1 MGSSGFDHDD
11 IYLSTLSGTLSGA
24 AAGAD
29 AGSAAGPMGT
39 LVGAVFGAVGGFA
52 IGIWGNNYEVNNFI
66 DQVKTSRNAITRE
79 RNTNIIDIQKSIA
92 DTRSNF
98 DSTYGKG
105 MFDQYDSLF
114 MEILG
119 MKYKDSLSV
128 ILDSMQIDTVS
139 GVIKSRLSG
148 KATEEMLTGSLSVS
162 DINQEYLSY
171 LKEQMRA
178 QDTTF
183 GIQMQSYALEDSQA
197 WSSYYKSVGQ
207 ASLQYAQQFA
217 STFLNYR
224 AENVEGETAMGKA
237 ALNQAASGIRQQ
249 GSGTSLTTMQQFQN
263 DLSKVAQ
270 ASMVKYLLK
279 SYGYAIDN
287 ATDNVIYQSYQRRQN
302 IKASTSQQLSNL
314 IAQYNAQNSE
324 NSKAY
329 MEMVD
334 EEAAVDLANDM
345 IKDANENRS
354 GISTWWNNRKGDERE
369 TLDTVF

>member
-11 IYLSTLSGTLSGA
+11 IYLSSLSGTLAGA
-24 AAGAD
+24 ATGAA
-29 AGSAAGPMGT
+29 AGSAAGPMGA
-39 LVGAVFGAVGGFA
+39 LIGAAVGAIGGL
-52 IGIWGNNYEVNNFI
+52 IGGLWGNKTEVNNFI

-119 MKYKDSLSV
+119 MKDKDSLSA

-139 GVIKSRLSG
+139 GVINSRLSD

-171 LKEQMRA
+171 LQEQMRA

-183 GIQMQSYALEDSQA
+183 GIQMQSYAMEDSQA

-207 ASLQYAQQFA
+207 ANLQYAQQFA
-217 STFLNYR
+217 STFLSYR
-224 AENVEGETAMGKA
+224 AENVAGETAMGKA
-237 ALNQAASGIRQQ
+237 TLNQAASGIRQQ
-249 GSGTSLTTMQQFQN
+249 SSGTSLTTMQQFQN

-270 ASMVKYLLK
+270 ASTVKYLLK

-334 EEAAVDLANDM
+334 EETAVDLANDM
-345 IKDANENRS
+345 IADANANRS
-354 GISTWWNNRKGDERE
+354 GISNWGNTRSGAEHE
-369 TLDTVF
+369 TLDSVF